1 MSYFKNLNSDS
12 QNENEEKEEID
23 NNKNENEEIENEEN
37 KSENEEIE
45 NEEKEENENIL
56 KNTFKNVSSINNSEK
71 EEDNIIYEEFFNYFL
86 PNKKQ
91 TLTIKEC
98 KNAMRCLGIII
109 TEKEL
114 VEYLEINEK
123 NGKEKI
129 NLNEFI
135 SLCKMKKNDDYYDE
149 LEEAFKFYDIN
160 ETGYVNSR
168 ELKHAMLIFKPKMN
182 EEEIDQ
188 ILNEYNIDED
198 GFINYKEYLNSTKK

>member
-1 MSYFKNLNSDS
+1 MSYSKNLNSES
-12 QNENEEKEEID
+12 QNENEENED
-23 NNKNENEEIENEEN
+23 NNNDNNNYENEEN
-37 KSENEEIE
+37 KDE

-56 KNTFKNVSSINNSEK
+56 QSNFKNTSTINDTDK
-71 EEDNIIYEEFFNYFL
+71 EDDNIIYEEFFNYFL

-98 KNAMRCLGIII
+98 KNAMRCLGILI

-198 GFINYKEYLNSTKK
+198 GFINYKEYLN

>member
-1 MSYFKNLNSDS
+1 MSKTKNFNT
-12 QNENEEKEEID
+12 EKEF
-23 NNKNENEEIENEEN
+23 EE
-37 KSENEEIE
+37 SENENQSIFQ
-45 NEEKEENENIL
+45 NTTSLNNNINEKENDL
-56 KNTFKNVSSINNSEK
+56 
-71 EEDNIIYEEFFNYFL
+71 YEEFFNYFL
-86 PNKKQ
+86 PNNKK

-98 KNAMRCLGIII
+98 KNAMRCLGILI

-135 SLCKMKKNDDYYDE
+135 SLCKMKKNDDYSDE
-149 LEEAFKFYDIN
+149 LEEAFKFFDIN
-160 ETGYVNSR
+160 ETGFVNSK

-182 EEEIDQ
+182 EEEIEQ

-198 GFINYKEYLNSTKK
+198 GFINYKEYINSTKK

>member
-1 MSYFKNLNSDS
+1 MSYSKNLNSES
-12 QNENEEKEEID
+12 QNENEENED
-23 NNKNENEEIENEEN
+23 NNNDNNNYENEEN
-37 KSENEEIE
+37 KDE
-45 NEEKEENENIL
+45 NEEKENIL
-56 KNTFKNVSSINNSEK
+56 QSNFKNTSTINDTGK
-71 EEDNIIYEEFFNYFL
+71 EDDNIIYEEFFNYFL

-98 KNAMRCLGIII
+98 KNAMRCLGILI

>member
-1 MSYFKNLNSDS
+1 MSYSKNLNSES
-12 QNENEEKEEID
+12 QNENEENED
-23 NNKNENEEIENEEN
+23 NNNDNNNYENEEN
-37 KSENEEIE
+37 KDE

-56 KNTFKNVSSINNSEK
+56 QSNFKNTSTINDTDK
-71 EEDNIIYEEFFNYFL
+71 EDDNIIYEEFFNYFL

-98 KNAMRCLGIII
+98 KNAMRCLGILI

-160 ETGYVNSR
+160 ETGYVKSR

>member
-12 QNENEEKEEID
+12 QNENEEKEE
-23 NNKNENEEIENEEN
+23 
-37 KSENEEIE
+37 
-45 NEEKEENENIL
+45 NENIL
-56 KNTFKNVSSINNSEK
+56 QSNFKNTSTINDTDK
-71 EEDNIIYEEFFNYFL
+71 EDDNIIYEEFFNYFL

-98 KNAMRCLGIII
+98 KNAMRCLGILI

>member
-1 MSYFKNLNSDS
+1 MSYSKNLNSES
-12 QNENEEKEEID
+12 QNENEENED
-23 NNKNENEEIENEEN
+23 NNNDNNNYENEEN
-37 KSENEEIE
+37 KDE

-56 KNTFKNVSSINNSEK
+56 QSNFKNTSTINDTDK
-71 EEDNIIYEEFFNYFL
+71 EDDNIIYEEFFNYFL

-98 KNAMRCLGIII
+98 KNAMRCLGILI

-135 SLCKMKKNDDYYDE
+135 SLCKMKKNDDYSDE
-149 LEEAFKFYDIN
+149 LEEAFKFFDIN
-160 ETGYVNSR
+160 ETGFVNSK

-198 GFINYKEYLNSTKK
+198 GFINYKEYINSTKK

>member
-1 MSYFKNLNSDS
+1 MSYFKNLNSES
-12 QNENEEKEEID
+12 QNENEEKEETD
-23 NNKNENEEIENEEN
+23 NNKNEIEKNEN
-37 KSENEEIE
+37 ENEEIE
-45 NEEKEENENIL
+45 NEEKEENEKLLQSNF
-56 KNTFKNVSSINNSEK
+56 KNTSSINNSEK
-71 EEDNIIYEEFFNYFL
+71 EEDNTIYEEFFNYFL

-98 KNAMRCLGIII
+98 KNAMRCLGILI

-135 SLCKMKKNDDYYDE
+135 SLCKMKKNDDYSDE
-149 LEEAFKFYDIN
+149 TEEAFKFFDIN
-160 ETGYVNSR
+160 ETGFVNSK

-182 EEEIDQ
+182 EEEIEQ

-198 GFINYKEYLNSTKK
+198 GFINYKEYLNSAKK

>member
-1 MSYFKNLNSDS
+1 MSYSKNLNSES
-12 QNENEEKEEID
+12 QNENEENED
-23 NNKNENEEIENEEN
+23 NNNDNNNYENEEN
-37 KSENEEIE
+37 KDE

-56 KNTFKNVSSINNSEK
+56 QSNFKNTSTINDTDK
-71 EEDNIIYEEFFNYFL
+71 EDDNIIYEEFFNYFL

-98 KNAMRCLGIII
+98 KNAMRCLGILI

-168 ELKHAMLIFKPKMN
+168 ELKHTMLIFKPKMN

>member
-1 MSYFKNLNSDS
+1 MSYSQNLNSES
-12 QNENEEKEEID
+12 QNENEENED
-23 NNKNENEEIENEEN
+23 NNNDNNNYENEEN
-37 KSENEEIE
+37 KDE

-56 KNTFKNVSSINNSEK
+56 QSNFKNTSTINDTDK
-71 EEDNIIYEEFFNYFL
+71 EDDNIIYEEFFNYFL

-98 KNAMRCLGIII
+98 KNAMRCLGILI

-149 LEEAFKFYDIN
+149 LEQAFKCYDIN
-160 ETGYVNSR
+160 ETGFINSK
-168 ELKHAMLIFKPKMN
+168 ELKHAMLVFKPKMN

-198 GFINYKEYLNSTKK
+198 GFINYQEYLNSNKK

>member
-1 MSYFKNLNSDS
+1 MSYSKNLNSES
-12 QNENEEKEEID
+12 QNENEENED
-23 NNKNENEEIENEEN
+23 NNNDNNNYENEEN
-37 KSENEEIE
+37 KDE

-56 KNTFKNVSSINNSEK
+56 QSNFKNTSTINDTDK
-71 EEDNIIYEEFFNYFL
+71 EDDNIIYEEFFNYFL

-98 KNAMRCLGIII
+98 KNAMRCLGILI

-149 LEEAFKFYDIN
+149 LEQAFKCYDIN
-160 ETGYVNSR
+160 ETGFVNSK
-168 ELKHAMLIFKPKMN
+168 ELKHAMLVFKPKMN

-188 ILNEYNIDED
+188 ILSEYNIDED
-198 GFINYKEYLNSTKK
+198 GFINYQEYLNSNKK

>member
-1 MSYFKNLNSDS
+1 MSYSKNLNSES
-12 QNENEEKEEID
+12 QNENEENED
-23 NNKNENEEIENEEN
+23 NNNDNNNYENEEN
-37 KSENEEIE
+37 KDE

-56 KNTFKNVSSINNSEK
+56 QSNFKNTSTINDTDK
-71 EEDNIIYEEFFNYFL
+71 EDDNIIYEEFFNYFL

-129 NLNEFI
+129 NLNDFI

-149 LEEAFKFYDIN
+149 LEQAFKCYDIN
-160 ETGYVNSR
+160 ETGFVNSK
-168 ELKHAMLIFKPKMN
+168 ELKHAMLVFKPKMN

-188 ILNEYNIDED
+188 ILSEYNIDED
-198 GFINYKEYLNSTKK
+198 GFINYQEYLNSNKK